1 MVFKIQPLKRLS
13 SIDAAGLVCLLGYMV
28 LAWYS
33 HGTLEDPNLGVFF
46 GMIFW
51 VSIPVAVAFFLNTKL
66 TFWKVLIWAL
76 TFRLCGLGSEPLFED
91 DFYRYLWDGFVFVE
105 KGTPYGF
112 LPVDFFGDT
121 NVPQVIANLLDGI
134 NYPDLPTIYGP
145 TNQYIFA
152 LSYVID
158 PGRLW
163 PVQTVLVVLDMLLI
177 WLLSRFAETRYVLL
191 YAWCPLVIKEIA
203 FTAHPEVIGICFI
216 FTAFMGVHLRKFV
229 LAGIFLA
236 LAVGAKVFALAIAPF
251 ILIRVGW
258 KGWLAFVGVLLGL
271 YLPFLLQG
279 SSEFTS
285 LLIFA
290 KNWVFNASL
299 YSLLATATTPFT
311 SKVILGTFYLIVLAV
326 LFQSYRRHG
335 MRSIPRGDL
344 IFGVFLLCAPVVNPW
359 YLLWVL
365 PFSVVYPS
373 VAAWV
378 ASLAVFLAY
387 VTSINLGD
395 YESDPFAQPI
405 WVLIVEYG
413 VVCVA
418 LLIDFLMRH
427 KSNTYQSEMA
437 DNRFE

>member
-1 MVFKIQPLKRLS
+1 MVTGLKPNPGPTMV
-13 SIDAAGLVCLLGYMV
+13 DAAGLVCLVGYMV

-33 HGTLEDPNLGVFF
+33 HGNLEEPKLGVFF
-46 GMIFW
+46 GLIVW
-51 VSIPVAVAFFLNTKL
+51 VSIPVAFAFFLNTKL

-76 TFRLCGLGSEPLFED
+76 AFRLCGLGGEPLFED
-91 DFYRYLWDGFVFVE
+91 DFCRYLWDGYVFVE

-121 NVPQVIANLLDGI
+121 TIPHVIANLLDGI

-145 TNQYIFA
+145 TNQYLFA

-163 PVQTVLVVLDMLLI
+163 PLQAVLVVLDMLLI
-177 WLLSRFAETRYVLL
+177 WLLSRFAEMKYVML
-191 YAWCPLVIKEIA
+191 YAWCPLVVKEIA
-203 FTAHPEVIGICFI
+203 FTAHPEVIGICFL
-216 FTAFMGVHLRKFV
+216 FTAFLGVHQRKFV
-229 LAGIFLA
+229 IAGIFLA

-258 KGWLAFVGVLLGL
+258 KGWLAFVGTLLAL

-285 LLIFA
+285 LLIFVD
-290 KNWVFNASL
+290 NWVFNASL
-299 YSLLATATTPFT
+299 YSLLAAATTPFV
-311 SKVILGTFYLIVLAV
+311 SKVILGTFYLIVLGV
-326 LFQSYRRHG
+326 LFRSYHKQE
-335 MRSIPRGDL
+335 MKSIPRGDL
-344 IFGVFLLCAPVVNPW
+344 IFGIFLLCAPVVNPW

-365 PFSVVYPS
+365 PFSVLYPS

-378 ASLAVFLAY
+378 ASLAIMLAY
-387 VTSINLGD
+387 MTSINLGD
-395 YESDPFAQPI
+395 FESDPFAQPL

-413 VVCVA
+413 VVCAA
-418 LLIDFLMRH
+418 LLFDLFRRH
-427 KSNTYQSEMA
+427 NTKPVQFDIAKNGIE
-437 DNRFE
+437 